1 MVEPENNTFL
11 SPVKINAGRKAL
23 AHIPFELAAMGAERP
38 LLITTKVL
46 GKNTAVPRVIDGL
59 TDSGVPLGIFDD
71 VGEHARLETVLR
83 LAELFQ
89 DGGFD
94 AIIALGSASVM
105 HTAKILNLA
114 VTEDTRDLVPYTE
127 KGDRTIERLKPYMAI
142 PASSGDGYETT
153 SMAFVEDLAFS
164 SRLLMPDVVVVDP
177 EVFAPEDPLM
187 ALSGS
192 MSALTHAVEGFVGP
206 GKNPFVDA
214 YAYTAIQMIVH
225 HLSHAM
231 AGGRRWKTAR
241 SAVAAAETMAGCVF
255 SNVRP
260 GLTHLL
266 AAAVSQKVTCPHG
279 LCMGILLPY
288 VLDHLATRDGF
299 FVDSLLL
306 PMAGPETF
314 AITSS
319 ELRIGKVLTL
329 IQELQFEF
337 YESTQKKLPMT
348 LEDVGMKKDQLKPMA
363 ASLADG
369 ISSDVYGEGCL
380 MILERALTGDPIDL
394 N

>member
-11 SPVKINAGRKAL
+11 NPVKINAGKKAL

-46 GKNTAVPRVIDGL
+46 GKKTAIPRVIDGL
-59 TDSGVPLGIFDD
+59 RGSGMPLGIYDD

-94 AIIALGSASVM
+94 AIIALGSGSVM

-114 VTEDTRDLVPYTE
+114 VTENTRDLVPFTA

-153 SMAFVEDLAFS
+153 SMAFVDNLAFS
-164 SRLLMPDVVVVDP
+164 SQLLMPDVVVVDP
-177 EVFAPEDPLM
+177 EVFAPEDPLKVM
-187 ALSGS
+187 PCA

-206 GKNPFVDA
+206 AKNPFVDA
-214 YAYTAIQMIVH
+214 YAYTAIQTIVH
-225 HLSHAM
+225 HLAD
-231 AGGRRWKTAR
+231 AIGGGRRWKAAR
-241 SAVAAAETMAGCVF
+241 STLAAAETMAGCVF

-266 AAAVSQKVTCPHG
+266 ATAASQKVACPHG

-288 VLDHLATRDGF
+288 VLDHLSTRDDF

-329 IQELQFEF
+329 IQELQFEL

-348 LEDVGMKKDQLKPMA
+348 LEDVGIKKDQLKPMA

-369 ISSDVYGEGCL
+369 TSSDVNGDGCL
-380 MILERALTGDPIDL
+380 MILERALAGDTIDL
-394 N
+394 S